1 MHNTTFNRLIKVI
14 LGTLKYIRERIF
26 ILKKRTVGIIVGI
39 IAIAALIFFVWPR
52 ETQNEN
58 VEVEITQVDEQDF
71 QDIISLVGIIEPVE
85 TEFFMGQGPVAE
97 VNVALNDEVAED
109 DVLASYLEG
118 TQFIAPFAGTV
129 VELNIS
135 EGDVDANAQ
144 QSQPSLVLSNLNNLE
159 VVVELSKNE
168 ANRIAVD
175 QEVEMTYLDNTYT
188 GTVTQV
194 DAVASTN
201 GAGASSFQMG
211 QSAPTLN
218 ATITFNDENVEEL
231 IPGFD
236 IDVDII
242 TETTTDSLAIPI
254 ESVLYN
260 DDGNPFVFIVED
272 GVAHTR
278 EIETGIQEG
287 VTIEV
292 TSGLELDEEVI
303 RLPEETMED
312 GTEVTVVND
321 ENEDSNE

>member
-1 MHNTTFNRLIKVI
+1 M
-14 LGTLKYIRERIF
+14 
-26 ILKKRTVGIIVGI
+26 KKRTVGIIIGI
-39 IAIAALIFFVWPR
+39 IALVALIFFVWPR
-52 ETQNEN
+52 ETQNESI
-58 VEVEITQVDEQDF
+58 EVETTQVAEQDF
-71 QDIISLVGIIEPVE
+71 QDIISLVGLIEPVE
-85 TEFFMGQGPVAE
+85 TEVFMGQGPVTE

-118 TQFIAPFAGTV
+118 TQFIAPFNGTV
-129 VELNIS
+129 VELNIA

-144 QSQPSLVLSNLNNLE
+144 QNQPSLVLSNLNNLE
-159 VVVELSKNE
+159 VVVELSKTE
-168 ANRIAVD
+168 ANRVTVD
-175 QEVEMTYLDNTYT
+175 QKVEMTYLDTTYT

-201 GAGASSFQMG
+201 AAGSSFQMG
-211 QSAPTLN
+211 QSAPILN

>member
-58 VEVEITQVDEQDF
+58 VEVETTQVAEQDF

-85 TEFFMGQGPVAE
+85 TEIFMGQGPVAE

-118 TQFIAPFAGTV
+118 TQFIAPFSGTV
-129 VELNIS
+129 VELNIT

-168 ANRIAVD
+168 ANRVTVD
-175 QEVEMTYLDNTYT
+175 QEVEMTYLDTTYT

-201 GAGASSFQMG
+201 AAGSSFQMG

-303 RLPEETMED
+303 RLPEETMEN

>member
-1 MHNTTFNRLIKVI
+1 M
-14 LGTLKYIRERIF
+14 
-26 ILKKRTVGIIVGI
+26 KKRTVGIIIGM
-39 IAIAALIFFVWPR
+39 IALVALIFFVWPR
-52 ETQNEN
+52 ETQNESI
-58 VEVEITQVDEQDF
+58 EVETTQVAEQDF
-71 QDIISLVGIIEPVE
+71 QDIISLVGLIEPVE
-85 TEFFMGQGPVAE
+85 TEVFMGQGPVTE

-118 TQFIAPFAGTV
+118 TQFIAPFNGTV
-129 VELNIS
+129 VELNIA

-144 QSQPSLVLSNLNNLE
+144 QNQPSLVLSNLNNLE
-159 VVVELSKNE
+159 VVVELSKTE
-168 ANRIAVD
+168 ANRVTVD
-175 QEVEMTYLDNTYT
+175 QKVEMTYLDTTYT

-201 GAGASSFQMG
+201 AAGSSFQMG

-312 GTEVTVVND
+312 GTEVSVVMMRMKTVMNRRRIV
-321 ENEDSNE
+321 

>member
-1 MHNTTFNRLIKVI
+1 M
-14 LGTLKYIRERIF
+14 
-26 ILKKRTVGIIVGI
+26 KKRTVGIIIGM
-39 IAIAALIFFVWPR
+39 IALVALIFFVWPR
-52 ETQNEN
+52 ETQNESI
-58 VEVEITQVDEQDF
+58 EVETTQVAEQNF
-71 QDIISLVGIIEPVE
+71 QDIISLVGLIEPVE
-85 TEFFMGQGPVAE
+85 TEVFMGQGPVTE

-118 TQFIAPFAGTV
+118 TQFIAPFNGTV
-129 VELNIS
+129 VELNIA

-144 QSQPSLVLSNLNNLE
+144 QNQPSLVLSNLNNLE
-159 VVVELSKNE
+159 VVVELSKTE
-168 ANRIAVD
+168 ANRVTVD
-175 QEVEMTYLDNTYT
+175 QKVEMTYLDTTYT

-201 GAGASSFQMG
+201 AAGSSFQMG

-242 TETTTDSLAIPI
+242 TETTAGSLAIPI

>member
-1 MHNTTFNRLIKVI
+1 M
-14 LGTLKYIRERIF
+14 
-26 ILKKRTVGIIVGI
+26 KKRTVGIIIGM
-39 IAIAALIFFVWPR
+39 IALVALIFFVWPR
-52 ETQNEN
+52 ETQNESI
-58 VEVEITQVDEQDF
+58 EVETTQVAEQDF
-71 QDIISLVGIIEPVE
+71 QDIISLVGLIEPVE
-85 TEFFMGQGPVAE
+85 TEVFMGQGPVTE

-118 TQFIAPFAGTV
+118 TQFIAPFNGTV
-129 VELNIS
+129 VELNIA

-144 QSQPSLVLSNLNNLE
+144 QNQPSLVLSNLNNLE
-159 VVVELSKNE
+159 VVVELSKIE
-168 ANRIAVD
+168 ANRVTVD
-175 QEVEMTYLDNTYT
+175 QKVEMTYLDTTYT

-201 GAGASSFQMG
+201 AAGSSFQMG

>member
-58 VEVEITQVDEQDF
+58 VEVETTQVAEQDF

-85 TEFFMGQGPVAE
+85 TEIFMGQGPVAE

-118 TQFIAPFAGTV
+118 TQFIAPFSGTV
-129 VELNIS
+129 VELNIT

-168 ANRIAVD
+168 ANRVTVD
-175 QEVEMTYLDNTYT
+175 QEVEMTYLDTTYT

-201 GAGASSFQMG
+201 AAGSSFQMG

-272 GVAHTR
+272 GVTHTR

>member
-1 MHNTTFNRLIKVI
+1 M
-14 LGTLKYIRERIF
+14 
-26 ILKKRTVGIIVGI
+26 KKRTVGIIIGM
-39 IAIAALIFFVWPR
+39 IALVALIFFVWPR
-52 ETQNEN
+52 ETQNESI
-58 VEVEITQVDEQDF
+58 EVETTQVAEQDF
-71 QDIISLVGIIEPVE
+71 QDIISLVGLIEPVE
-85 TEFFMGQGPVAE
+85 TEVFMGQGPVTE

-118 TQFIAPFAGTV
+118 TQFIAPFSGTV
-129 VELNIS
+129 VELNIT

-168 ANRIAVD
+168 ANRVTVD
-175 QEVEMTYLDNTYT
+175 QEVEMTYLDTTYT

-201 GAGASSFQMG
+201 AAGSSFQMG

>member
-1 MHNTTFNRLIKVI
+1 MHIVIFSRCIKVI

-26 ILKKRTVGIIVGI
+26 ILKKRTVGIIIGM
-39 IAIAALIFFVWPR
+39 IALVALIFFVWPR
-52 ETQNEN
+52 ETQNESI
-58 VEVEITQVDEQDF
+58 EVETTQVAEQDF
-71 QDIISLVGIIEPVE
+71 QDIISLVGLIEPVE
-85 TEFFMGQGPVAE
+85 TEVFMGQGPVTE

-118 TQFIAPFAGTV
+118 TQFIAPFNGTV
-129 VELNIS
+129 VELNIA

-144 QSQPSLVLSNLNNLE
+144 QNQPSLVLSNLNNLE
-159 VVVELSKNE
+159 VVVELSKTE
-168 ANRIAVD
+168 ANRVTVD
-175 QEVEMTYLDNTYT
+175 QKVEMTYLDTTYT

-201 GAGASSFQMG
+201 AAGSSFQMG
-211 QSAPTLN
+211 QSAPILN

-242 TETTTDSLAIPI
+242 TETTTDSLTIPI

-312 GTEVTVVND
+312 GTEVSVVND

>member
-1 MHNTTFNRLIKVI
+1 MHIVIFTRCIKVI

-26 ILKKRTVGIIVGI
+26 ILKKRTVGIIIGM
-39 IAIAALIFFVWPR
+39 IALVALIFFVWPR
-52 ETQNEN
+52 ETQNESI
-58 VEVEITQVDEQDF
+58 EVETTQVAEQDF
-71 QDIISLVGIIEPVE
+71 QDIISLVGLIEPVE
-85 TEFFMGQGPVAE
+85 TEVFMGQGPVTE

-118 TQFIAPFAGTV
+118 TQFIAPFNGTV
-129 VELNIS
+129 VELNIA

-144 QSQPSLVLSNLNNLE
+144 QNQPSLVLSNLNNLE
-159 VVVELSKNE
+159 VVVELSKTE
-168 ANRIAVD
+168 ANRVTVD
-175 QEVEMTYLDNTYT
+175 QKVEMTYLDTTYT

-201 GAGASSFQMG
+201 AAGSSFQMG

>member
-1 MHNTTFNRLIKVI
+1 MHIVIFTRCIKVI

-26 ILKKRTVGIIVGI
+26 ILKKRTVGIIIGM
-39 IAIAALIFFVWPR
+39 IALVALIFFVWPR
-52 ETQNEN
+52 ETQNESI
-58 VEVEITQVDEQDF
+58 EVETTQVTEQNF
-71 QDIISLVGIIEPVE
+71 QDIISLVGLIEPVE
-85 TEFFMGQGPVAE
+85 TEVFMGQGPVTE

-118 TQFIAPFAGTV
+118 TQFIAPFNGTV
-129 VELNIS
+129 VELNIA

-144 QSQPSLVLSNLNNLE
+144 QNQPSLVLSNLNNLE
-159 VVVELSKNE
+159 VVVELSKTE
-168 ANRIAVD
+168 ANRVTVD
-175 QEVEMTYLDNTYT
+175 QKVEMTYLDTTYT

-201 GAGASSFQMG
+201 AAGSSFQMG

>member
-1 MHNTTFNRLIKVI
+1 M
-14 LGTLKYIRERIF
+14 
-26 ILKKRTVGIIVGI
+26 KKRTVGIIIGM
-39 IAIAALIFFVWPR
+39 IALVALIFFVWPR
-52 ETQNEN
+52 ETQNESI
-58 VEVEITQVDEQDF
+58 EVETTQVAEQDF
-71 QDIISLVGIIEPVE
+71 QDIISLVGLIEPVE
-85 TEFFMGQGPVAE
+85 TEVFMGQGPVTE

-118 TQFIAPFAGTV
+118 TQFIAPFNGTV
-129 VELNIS
+129 VELNIA

-144 QSQPSLVLSNLNNLE
+144 QNQPSLVLSNLNNLE
-159 VVVELSKNE
+159 VVVELSKIE
-168 ANRIAVD
+168 ANRVTVD
-175 QEVEMTYLDNTYT
+175 QKVEMTYLDTTYT

-201 GAGASSFQMG
+201 AAGSSFQMG

-242 TETTTDSLAIPI
+242 TETTTDSLTIPI

-312 GTEVTVVND
+312 GTEVSVVND

>member
-1 MHNTTFNRLIKVI
+1 M
-14 LGTLKYIRERIF
+14 
-26 ILKKRTVGIIVGI
+26 KKRTVGIIIGM
-39 IAIAALIFFVWPR
+39 IALVALIFFVWPR
-52 ETQNEN
+52 ETQNESI
-58 VEVEITQVDEQDF
+58 EVETTQVAEQDF
-71 QDIISLVGIIEPVE
+71 QDIISLVGLIEPVE
-85 TEFFMGQGPVAE
+85 TEVFMGQGPVTE

-118 TQFIAPFAGTV
+118 TQFIAPFNGTV
-129 VELNIS
+129 VELNIA

-144 QSQPSLVLSNLNNLE
+144 QNQPSLVLSNLNNLE
-159 VVVELSKNE
+159 VVVELSKTE
-168 ANRIAVD
+168 ANRVTVD
-175 QEVEMTYLDNTYT
+175 QKVEMTYLDTTYT

-201 GAGASSFQMG
+201 AAGSSFQMG

-312 GTEVTVVND
+312 GTEVSVVND

>member
-1 MHNTTFNRLIKVI
+1 MHIVIFSRCIKVI

-26 ILKKRTVGIIVGI
+26 ILKKRTVGIIIGM
-39 IAIAALIFFVWPR
+39 IALVALIFFVWPR
-52 ETQNEN
+52 ETQNESI
-58 VEVEITQVDEQDF
+58 EVETTQVAEQDF
-71 QDIISLVGIIEPVE
+71 QDIISLVGLIEPVE
-85 TEFFMGQGPVAE
+85 TEVFMGQGPVTE

-118 TQFIAPFAGTV
+118 TQFIAPFNGTV
-129 VELNIS
+129 VELNIA

-144 QSQPSLVLSNLNNLE
+144 QNQPSLVLSNLNNLE
-159 VVVELSKNE
+159 VVVELSKTE
-168 ANRIAVD
+168 ANRVTVD
-175 QEVEMTYLDNTYT
+175 QKVEMTYLDTTYT

-201 GAGASSFQMG
+201 AAGSSFQMG
-211 QSAPTLN
+211 QSAPILN

-236 IDVDII
+236 IDMDII

-312 GTEVTVVND
+312 GTEVSVVND

>member
-1 MHNTTFNRLIKVI
+1 MHIVIFSRCIKVI

-26 ILKKRTVGIIVGI
+26 ILKKRTVGIIIGI
-39 IAIAALIFFVWPR
+39 IALVALIFFVWPR
-52 ETQNEN
+52 ETQNESI
-58 VEVEITQVDEQDF
+58 EVETTQVAEQDF
-71 QDIISLVGIIEPVE
+71 QDIISLVGLIEPVE
-85 TEFFMGQGPVAE
+85 TEVFMGQGPVTE

-118 TQFIAPFAGTV
+118 TQFIAPFNGTV
-129 VELNIS
+129 VELNIA

-144 QSQPSLVLSNLNNLE
+144 QNQPSLVLSNLNNLE
-159 VVVELSKNE
+159 VVVELSKTE
-168 ANRIAVD
+168 ANRVTVD
-175 QEVEMTYLDNTYT
+175 QKVEMTYLDTTYT

-201 GAGASSFQMG
+201 AAGSSFQMG
-211 QSAPTLN
+211 QSAPILN

-312 GTEVTVVND
+312 GTEVSVVND

>member
-1 MHNTTFNRLIKVI
+1 
-14 LGTLKYIRERIF
+14 
-26 ILKKRTVGIIVGI
+26 
-39 IAIAALIFFVWPR
+39 
-52 ETQNEN
+52 
-58 VEVEITQVDEQDF
+58 
-71 QDIISLVGIIEPVE
+71 
-85 TEFFMGQGPVAE
+85 MGQGPVTE

-118 TQFIAPFAGTV
+118 TQFIAPFNGTV
-129 VELNIS
+129 VELNIA

-144 QSQPSLVLSNLNNLE
+144 QNQPSLVLSNLNNLE
-159 VVVELSKNE
+159 VVVELSKTE
-168 ANRIAVD
+168 ANRVTVD
-175 QEVEMTYLDNTYT
+175 QKVEMTYLDTTYT

-201 GAGASSFQMG
+201 AAGSSFQMG

-312 GTEVTVVND
+312 GTEVSVVND